1 MNDTLDDI
9 RFLGDSKHRAVVLD
23 RLSERPCSRATFRE
37 ATGASSATVG
47 RILQSF
53 EERGWL
59 TREGSAYRLTAV
71 GTFVAGSFARFRRD
85 LALAD
90 ELTELL
96 PHLPLDE
103 IGIGV
108 DRLADAFVTRAT
120 QTNPFAVVS
129 RVRELE
135 LDSETALSL
144 TDFFPEPCIDGRY
157 EAIVHGTQTFEA
169 MFAPVV
175 VRAAMASDSADKF
188 AAIVASDRTEIAV
201 YDGPIP
207 QPVMF
212 HDGTACLVVRDEE
225 NISIGMIETDDPTV
239 VEWVLAL
246 FERFQADA
254 TPLSRVDLAEPL
266 EEVLSRA

>member
-1 MNDTLDDI
+1 MTDVLDDI
-9 RFLGDSKHRAVVLD
+9 RFLGDSTHRAVVLS
-23 RLSERPCSRATFRE
+23 RLDEGPCSRATLRE

-59 TREGSAYRLTAV
+59 TRDGSTYRLTAV
-71 GTFVAGSFARFRRD
+71 GAFVARTFARFRRE
-85 LALAD
+85 LVLAD
-90 ELTELL
+90 ELAELL
-96 PHLPLDE
+96 PHVPLDE

-135 LDSETALSL
+135 LDSAAALSL

-169 MFAPVV
+169 VFAPVV
-175 VRAAMASDSADKF
+175 VDAAMASDSADKF
-188 AAIVASDRTEIAV
+188 AAIVGADRTEIAV

-212 HDGTACLVVRDEE
+212 HDGIACLVVRDEE
-225 NISIGMIETDDPTV
+225 NISIGMIETNDPTV
-239 VEWVLAL
+239 VEWVLDV
-246 FERFQADA
+246 FERFQSTA
-254 TPLSRVDLAEPL
+254 TPLSPADFTEPL
-266 EEVLSRA
+266 DGVLSRT